1 MEPRDVTPS
10 PCGRLSGIR
19 AAVLPTRTSWIRMG
33 RTLPGQPR
41 GGTISATM
49 VVRPVV
55 PVPSATDVGP
65 ATVPET
71 AGADSAASV
80 VRYQVPEPV
89 PEFRATVPSGTVS
102 SVVEED
108 FTFQNHRAGLPGVAA
123 VTGAWVCAPAGKA
136 SVFVATVAGSIG
148 AAPE

>member
-1 MEPRDVTPS
+1 
-10 PCGRLSGIR
+10 
-19 AAVLPTRTSWIRMG
+19 MG
-33 RTLPGQPR
+33 RTLPDQPR
-41 GGTISATM
+41 GGMISATM

-71 AGADSAASV
+71 ASADSAASV
-80 VRYQVPEPV
+80 VRYPLPEPAPADSAASVVRYPLPEPV
-89 PEFRATVPSGTVS
+89 PLFRATVPSGTVS

-108 FTFQNHRAGLPGVAA
+108 FTFQNHRARLPGVPA
-123 VTGAWVCAPAGKA
+123 VTGGWVCAPAGKA

>member
-10 PCGRLSGIR
+10 PCGEAERATSGR
-19 AAVLPTRTSWIRMG
+19 PAHPNLVDPDGQDTSGSAARRNDQRHHGGAAG
-33 RTLPGQPR
+33 R
-41 GGTISATM
+41 
-49 VVRPVV
+49 
-55 PVPSATDVGP
+55 PSAVGP

-71 AGADSAASV
+71 ASADSAASV

-108 FTFQNHRAGLPGVAA
+108 FTFQNHRARLPGVLA